1 MTDMG
6 VLDTQA
12 DIAKG
17 QEGPAAQAKQ
27 PDVTILHPPM
37 NPARHGIQ
45 QIVDCFRF
53 GTPFV
58 KQLILQEADVIYEC
72 RVCRSLFRGLLNF
85 IEHKKCFC
93 VERVSSDSQLA
104 GRRQNTDA
112 REHGISND
120 EAASILSWG
129 GPGPEKEIR
138 KNAETA
144 SVTEGK
150 ASNQSSTELKDIY
163 DGEEND
169 RFVVLRPIPT
179 TSRAIEQQIVRSDQ
193 ILHEEEINKLS
204 AFRALRDQGDQSE
217 DTSKIVGEITIRQA
231 AKAGRVA
238 VPTFVDK
245 RETLHTLLK
254 TVNSQFYAEKSTSP
268 SSDATSKRET
278 LTVDV
283 STPKSAVSPAASR
296 TSVSPRVPVPDKKA
310 SSVSPRQKKVATTPR
325 PTTQQMSARNI
336 CKVCKKK
343 CKNWTALAWHMRIHK
358 KPLFKCPLCQYR
370 SPSVYN
376 VRRHIQAMH
385 NLSTDRVDE
394 LLSRKIEEKGT
405 EVSTESKSG
414 QNNNDSSSPPA
425 CDICFKTFANRRNV
439 ARHKVIHEREKL
451 QAEGKYTPASNATQ
465 EEIARGKVMQT
476 MDEKNMRCRRCH
488 KQLST
493 VRRLQ
498 QHCCNH
504 FGYNRYRCRM
514 CPYENNDYTQMRRHM
529 MGKHGRQ
536 FRTIQQISEAIKS
549 MKVGVWINLTQ
560 SQNTDDNDSKKAGI
574 SANKSSKAEEKNP
587 KQGAS
592 VSKAGSSTTKQGS
605 TATKQIGS
613 ATKSM
618 STTADKVGTKGVE
631 DGKSSVSSSPVRVKA
646 ESESK
651 KVTDSPSKDVPSSSA
666 NSPGTSRRSLV
677 DTVAAGKERETP
689 MRQARLN
696 HRSVSPKGPQE
707 KEEEE
712 DKALLQMMMDKKNMK
727 CLKCKKRF
735 QYHSSLLRHT
745 RIHLLEE
752 SSSSEQGGTKKNR
765 ESASKKAQ
773 AIKSLIN
780 PSQLRCL
787 RCRKRFTSMS
797 TLKQHVGRHLGY
809 NTFKCRYCGYLSHN
823 YSWFKNHLMIKHA
836 SHVANITDLGQL
848 IGSMKTK

>member
-6 VLDTQA
+6 VHDTQA

-17 QEGPAAQAKQ
+17 QEGPDTQAKQ
-27 PDVTILHPPM
+27 PDVTVLHPPM

-53 GTPFV
+53 GTPFL

-85 IEHKKCFC
+85 VEHKKCFC
-93 VERVSSDSQLA
+93 VERVSSDINLV
-104 GRRQNTDA
+104 GKRQNTDA
-112 REHGISND
+112 REYGISNE

-129 GPGPEKEIR
+129 APAAKKDIR
-138 KNAETA
+138 KKAESA
-144 SVTEGK
+144 SSKGETSKV
-150 ASNQSSTELKDIY
+150 SSAEDVY
-163 DGEEND
+163 DDDEND
-169 RFVVLRPIPT
+169 KFVMLRPIPT
-179 TSRAIEQQIVRSDQ
+179 TSKAVEQQVVRPEQ
-193 ILHEEEINKLS
+193 ILHEEQINRLS
-204 AFRALRDQGDQSE
+204 AFKSLRDQGE

-238 VPTFVDK
+238 VPTSVDK

-254 TVNSQFYAEKSTSP
+254 TVNSTFYVEKGSSP
-268 SSDATSKRET
+268 PSDMSGKKDT
-278 LTVDV
+278 LRVDV
-283 STPKSAVSPAASR
+283 DTPKSAISPTASR
-296 TSVSPRVPVPDKKA
+296 TSVSPRVPQSDKKA
-310 SSVSPRQKKVATTPR
+310 SSVSPRQKKAATTPR
-325 PTTQQMSARNI
+325 PSAQQLSSRNI

-376 VRRHIQAMH
+376 VRRHIQALH

-394 LLSRKIEEKGT
+394 LLSRKIEEKGS
-405 EVSTESKSG
+405 EVSAESKSA

-560 SQNTDDNDSKKAGI
+560 NQNSEDADAKKA
-574 SANKSSKAEEKNP
+574 STSTSKASKSEDKNP

-592 VSKAGSSTTKQGS
+592 TSKAGSSTPKQGT
-605 TATKQIGS
+605 TATKQTPSTAKVTSS
-613 ATKSM
+613 AVE
-618 STTADKVGTKGVE
+618 KVSNKGIE
-631 DGKSSVSSSPVRVKA
+631 DGKASVSSSPVKVKT
-646 ESESK
+646 ESEPK
-651 KVTDSPSKDVPSSSA
+651 KVAESPSKDVPSSSSA
-666 NSPGTSRRSLV
+666 SSPGTSRRSLV

-787 RCRKRFTSMS
+787 KCRKRFTSMS

-823 YSWFKNHLMIKHA
+823 YSWFKNHLIIKHSNHVDNA
-836 SHVANITDLGQL
+836 SDLGQL

>member
-1 MTDMG
+1 MSNMG
-6 VLDTQA
+6 VQYTQA
-12 DIAKG
+12 DVAKG
-17 QEGPAAQAKQ
+17 QEGPDATAKQ
-27 PDVTILHPPM
+27 PDVTILHPAM
-37 NPARHGIQ
+37 NPAHQGIQ
-45 QIVDCFRF
+45 QIVNCFRF
-53 GTPFV
+53 GTPFL

-85 IEHKKCFC
+85 VEHKKCFC
-93 VERVSSDSQLA
+93 VERA
-104 GRRQNTDA
+104 GVDGHVVGKRQNTDA
-112 REHGISND
+112 REYGMSPE
-120 EAASILSWG
+120 EAAHILSWG
-129 GPGPEKEIR
+129 ASIPDKDIR
-138 KNAETA
+138 TK
-144 SVTEGK
+144 SEGTSTK
-150 ASNQSSTELKDIY
+150 KGGTSKQSSRGVNFQLVKD
-163 DGEEND
+163 DPED
-169 RFVVLRPIPT
+169 SKFVVLRQIPT
-179 TSRAIEQQIVRSDQ
+179 TSRAVEQQVVRPDQ
-193 ILHEEEINKLS
+193 ILHEEQINKLS
-204 AFRALRDQGDQSE
+204 AFNSLRDHGE

-231 AKAGRVA
+231 AKAGRI
-238 VPTFVDK
+238 PTATFGEK
-245 RETLHTLLK
+245 RDTLHTLLK
-254 TVNSQFYAEKSTSP
+254 TVNTQVYLEKCTSP
-268 SSDATSKRET
+268 PSDMGKKDSLRVE
-278 LTVDV
+278 VE
-283 STPKSAVSPAASR
+283 TPKSAVSPTMSR
-296 TSVSPRVPVPDKKA
+296 SSVSPRVPHADKKS
-310 SSVSPRQKKVATTPR
+310 SSVSPRQKKTTATPR
-325 PTTQQMSARNI
+325 LTAQQISARNT

-394 LLSRKIEEKGT
+394 LLSRKIEEKG
-405 EVSTESKSG
+405 EESSESKSA
-414 QNNNDSSSPPA
+414 QNNNDSSSSPT

-560 SQNTDDNDSKKAGI
+560 SQNTDDSDSKKGI
-574 SANKSSKAEEKNP
+574 GSTSKSVKSEEKNP

-592 VSKAGSSTTKQGS
+592 SKGGSTHSKQTTASTKQSST
-605 TATKQIGS
+605 S
-613 ATKSM
+613 AKASAAEKTS
-618 STTADKVGTKGVE
+618 TKGTDDVK
-631 DGKSSVSSSPVRVKA
+631 GNVSPSPVRHKT
-646 ESESK
+646 ELTTS
-651 KVTDSPSKDVPSSSA
+651 KVTESPSKDTASSSTS
-666 NSPGTSRRSLV
+666 SPGTSRRSLV
-677 DTVAAGKERETP
+677 DSVVLGKERETP

-696 HRSVSPKGPQE
+696 HRSVSPKGPRE

-712 DKALLQMMMDKKNMK
+712 DKALLQTMMDKKNMK

-752 SSSSEQGGTKKNR
+752 SSSLEQGSNKKNQ

-773 AIKSLIN
+773 AIKAMIN

-787 RCRKRFTSMS
+787 KCRKRFTSMS

-809 NTFKCRYCGYLSHN
+809 STFKCRYCGYLSHN
-823 YSWFKNHLMIKHA
+823 YSWFKNHLLMKHPTQ
-836 SHVANITDLGQL
+836 VGTVELGQL

>member
-6 VLDTQA
+6 VQETQA
-12 DIAKG
+12 DVARG
-17 QEGPAAQAKQ
+17 QEGPDAQAKQ

-37 NPARHGIQ
+37 NPARQGIQ

-53 GTPFV
+53 GTPFL

-85 IEHKKCFC
+85 VEHKKCFC
-93 VERVSSDSQLA
+93 VERAGIDSQLV
-104 GRRQNTDA
+104 GQRQNTDA
-112 REHGISND
+112 REYGMSPD
-120 EAASILSWG
+120 EAAHILSWG
-129 GPGPEKEIR
+129 ASVPEKEIL
-138 KNAETA
+138 KNSEGTSTKKGEA
-144 SVTEGK
+144 SK
-150 ASNQSSTELKDIY
+150 QSRRRVNNVDDEQDNAK
-163 DGEEND
+163 
-169 RFVVLRPIPT
+169 FVVLRQIPT
-179 TSRAIEQQIVRSDQ
+179 TSRAVEQQVVRPDQ
-193 ILHEEEINKLS
+193 ILHEEQINKLS
-204 AFRALRDQGDQSE
+204 AFNSLRDQGE

-231 AKAGRVA
+231 AKAGRVSTA
-238 VPTFVDK
+238 TFGDK
-245 RETLHTLLK
+245 RDTLHTLLK
-254 TVNSQFYAEKSTSP
+254 TVNTQVFSDKCTSP
-268 SSDATSKRET
+268 PSDLGKKDT
-278 LTVDV
+278 LRVDV
-283 STPKSAVSPAASR
+283 DTPKSAVSPTTSR
-296 TSVSPRVPVPDKKA
+296 TSVSPRVPQADKK
-310 SSVSPRQKKVATTPR
+310 SSSISPRQKKTATTPR
-325 PTTQQMSARNI
+325 LTAQQISVRNT

-394 LLSRKIEEKGT
+394 LLSRKIEEKGG
-405 EVSTESKSG
+405 EEISEIKSA
-414 QNNNDSSSPPA
+414 QNNNESTSSPT
-425 CDICFKTFANRRNV
+425 CDICLKTFANRRNV

-560 SQNTDDNDSKKAGI
+560 NQNTDDSESKKSGG
-574 SANKSSKAEEKNP
+574 SSSKLSKSEEKNT
-587 KQGAS
+587 KQGS
-592 VSKAGSSTTKQGS
+592 SSSKTGSSHAKQGS
-605 TATKQIGS
+605 TATKQSS
-613 ATKSM
+613 ASAKAAS
-618 STTADKVGTKGVE
+618 STSTEKTGTKGTD
-631 DGKSSVSSSPVRVKA
+631 DGKASVSPSPVRLKTDSGPA
-646 ESESK
+646 
-651 KVTDSPSKDVPSSSA
+651 KVTESPSKDAPSSSTS
-666 NSPGTSRRSLV
+666 SPGTSRRSLV
-677 DTVAAGKERETP
+677 DTVSTGKERETP

-696 HRSVSPKGPQE
+696 HRSVSPKGPRE

-712 DKALLQMMMDKKNMK
+712 DKALLQTMMDKKNMK

-752 SSSSEQGGTKKNR
+752 SSSSEQGGNKKNR

-773 AIKSLIN
+773 AIKSMIN
-780 PSQLRCL
+780 QSQLRCL
-787 RCRKRFTSMS
+787 KCRKRFTSMS

-823 YSWFKNHLMIKHA
+823 YSWFKNHLLMKHPN
-836 SHVANITDLGQL
+836 HVGDIELGQL